1 MSEAISVGGSDAL
14 CIINQKIESM
24 TEKNPQSLNRL
35 IEKAIRENWNRMS
48 LSDMGGMNYQ
58 YKDVAEWIAKL
69 HILFESA
76 GVRHGDHVAIC
87 GKNSSNWAVIFLAC
101 LTSGVVAVPI
111 LHEFKP
117 DTIHHLVNHS
127 DARLLFVDAAI
138 WENLDERLMPDLT
151 GVIYISEWGM
161 PVSRSERLTEARNN
175 INELFGHKYPYSFG
189 PDDVKYFEDQP
200 EQTCV
205 INYTSGSTGMSK
217 GVMLPCRSLW
227 SNIKYCLENLTF
239 FNAGDNI
246 VNMLPLAHMYGMVIE
261 MLNPF
266 CTGCHCYFLTK
277 LPSPKVIL
285 KAFADVKP
293 RLIITVPLI
302 VEKIIRN
309 KVFPMLDKP
318 LMKILLRVPYL
329 DDRLLAKIKE
339 NLLQAFG
346 GNLAEIIIGGAP
358 LNPDVEKFLYKIGFP
373 VTVGYGMTECG
384 PLISYASSKISKP
397 HTVGRVVDNME
408 VKIDSPDPEHVPGN
422 IMVRGTNV
430 MNGYYKNQKATDEV
444 LAGFDG
450 WMNTGD
456 MGTIDA
462 EGFITINGRSKTMIL
477 GPSGQNIYPEEIE
490 AKLNNL
496 PYVNESLVI
505 EDGDHLEALVHP
517 DFDAALTQHIDRDEL
532 EKIML
537 QNLDQ
542 LNTELPSYSK
552 VKSIKIMEEEFEKTP
567 KRSIKRFLYQ
577 H

>member
-1 MSEAISVGGSDAL
+1 
-14 CIINQKIESM
+14 
-24 TEKNPQSLNRL
+24 
-35 IEKAIRENWNRMS
+35 
-48 LSDMGGMNYQ
+48 
-58 YKDVAEWIAKL
+58 
-69 HILFESA
+69 
-76 GVRHGDHVAIC
+76 
-87 GKNSSNWAVIFLAC
+87 
-101 LTSGVVAVPI
+101 
-111 LHEFKP
+111 
-117 DTIHHLVNHS
+117 
-127 DARLLFVDAAI
+127 
-138 WENLDERLMPDLT
+138 MPDLT

-373 VTVGYGMTECG
+373 VTVG
-384 PLISYASSKISKP
+384 
-397 HTVGRVVDNME
+397 RVVDNME